1 MTQQELKSNA
11 SGSGVAPLF
20 VVVAATSA
28 MEQIVNRTDRLP
40 GIGVLFGFP
49 GYGKTMAASRLVNEF
64 NAIHVEAKSFWTRKN
79 VLETILH
86 GMGIRAEATISRM
99 FDQVCRELSDS
110 GRPLIMDEMDHLVE
124 KGAVEIIRDIH
135 DKSDAPI
142 LLIGEERLPAKLAKW
157 ERVHSRIM
165 VWTPAPAAS
174 LEDAQ
179 ELAKYYAHG
188 VTVQDDLLQ
197 MITDKSHGSVR
208 RISVNLDR
216 AKAEAISRG
225 LNAIGLKEWGK
236 SDLYT
241 GEAPAPRRQP

>member
-1 MTQQELKSNA
+1 MPQQNQKINA
-11 SGSGVAPLF
+11 GVAPLF

-40 GIGVLFGFP
+40 GIGVLYGFP
-49 GYGKTMAASRLVNEF
+49 GYGKTMAASKLVNMY
-64 NAIHVEAKSFWTRKN
+64 NAIHIEAKSFWTRKN

-86 GMGIRAEATISRM
+86 GMGIRAEATISKM
-99 FDQVCRELSDS
+99 FDQVCKELSDS

-135 DKSDAPI
+135 DKADAPI
-142 LLIGEERLPAKLAKW
+142 LLIGEDRLPAKLAKW

-165 VWTPAPAAS
+165 VWQAAPAAS

-179 ELAKYYAHG
+179 ELAKYYAQG
-188 VTVQDDLLQ
+188 ITIGTDLLQ
-197 MITDKSHGSVR
+197 LIVDKAHGSVR

-216 AKAEAISRG
+216 AKNEAISRG
-225 LNAIGLKEWGK
+225 SSSIGLKEWGK
-236 SDLYT
+236 SELYT